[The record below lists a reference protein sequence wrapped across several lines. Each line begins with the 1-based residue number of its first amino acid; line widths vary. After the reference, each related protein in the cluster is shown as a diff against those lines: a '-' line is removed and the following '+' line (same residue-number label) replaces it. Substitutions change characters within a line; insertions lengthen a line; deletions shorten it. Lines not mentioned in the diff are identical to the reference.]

1 MLSFFLIPD
10 SNHHKKIKSVAKPIS
25 NCKIVVVEVEQGKI
39 QIHTI
44 KQRSQKL
51 FKSHLNF
58 HTFKF
63 CQDII
68 VAKF

>member
-25 NCKIVVVEVEQGKI
+25 NCKIAAVEVEQGKI

-44 KQRSQKL
+44 KQRSQKIL
-51 FKSHLNF
+51 KSHLNF
-58 HTFKF
+58 HNSKS
-63 CQDII
+63 CKDI
-68 VAKF
+68 FDP